1 MFSNRKFCSLISEN
15 NIADYYK
22 KINCYLWEVIKRR
35 TSCLLFICALSAK
48 TELSPSIHLHNV
60 ALVELDGLHG
70 FQY

>member
-22 KINCYLWEVIKRR
+22 KGKLLSLGNNKRR

-48 TELSPSIHLHNV
+48 TELNPSTHLHNT
-60 ALVELDGLHG
+60 ALAEPGGLHG